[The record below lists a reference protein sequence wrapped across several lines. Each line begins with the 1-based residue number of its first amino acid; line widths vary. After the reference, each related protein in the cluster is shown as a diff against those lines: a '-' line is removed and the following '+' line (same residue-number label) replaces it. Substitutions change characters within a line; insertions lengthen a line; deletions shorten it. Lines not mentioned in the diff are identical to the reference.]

1 MIDFDFADR
10 INTEAYQAGLH
21 DGYQA
26 GLRDGY
32 QQALDDIKR
41 RLLELSNIKSPE
53 NREKEGNK

>member
-1 MIDFDFADR
+1 MMAYTIVKGGRGCGKTYFM
-10 INTEAYQAGLH
+10 EAYN
-21 DGYQA
+21 A

>member
-10 INTEAYQAGLH
+10 INTEA
-21 DGYQA
+21 YQA

>member
-1 MIDFDFADR
+1 MDQWKILGKGEDMKDFSFS
-10 INTEAYQAGLH
+10 EAYK
-21 DGYQA
+21 A